1 MDGFF
6 SSFYSFKGAAGAAHR
21 RREGG
26 AAAGGT
32 LARFGAE
39 LTVVAPEI
47 LPAFTPLARCLLR
60 TFRPEDVRE
69 GYRLVIVASSDREAN
84 RTAGERARAL
94 GIPVSVADAKEE
106 STFFF
111 PAVIEGGG
119 IVAGLISEGGTGPP
133 ARGPAG
139 GGNPGDALPNDIWLT
154 PYDIAPSGCD
164 IALRAMIYCP
174 ADNMKVR
181 FADLIFGAGHEVSVP
196 TSQFHLNQ
204 RPLAAYLHLTR
215 RGRYHTAKRYII
227 HHMPERHISS
237 H

>member
-6 SSFYSFKGAAGAAHR
+6 PVFIPLKGQPVLLIGGGKVALR
-21 RREGG
+21 RAE
-26 AAAGGT
+26 T

-69 GYRLVIVASSDREAN
+69 GYCLVIAASSDREAN

-111 PAVIEGGG
+111 PAVIKGDG
-119 IVAGLISEGGTGPP
+119 IVAGLISEGGQDH
-133 ARGPAG
+133 R
-139 GGNPGDALPNDIWLT
+139 
-154 PYDIAPSGCD
+154 
-164 IALRAMIYCP
+164 
-174 ADNMKVR
+174 
-181 FADLIFGAGHEVSVP
+181 
-196 TSQFHLNQ
+196 
-204 RPLAAYLHLTR
+204 LAAR
-215 RGRYHTAKRYII
+215 RAAEIREMLRK
-227 HHMPERHISS
+227 
-237 H
+237 

>member
-1 MDGFF
+1 MLLIGGG
-6 SSFYSFKGAAGAAHR
+6 KVALR
-21 RREGG
+21 RAE
-26 AAAGGT
+26 T

-69 GYRLVIVASSDREAN
+69 GYRLVIAASSDREAN

-119 IVAGLISEGGTGPP
+119 VVAGLISEGGHDH
-133 ARGPAG
+133 R
-139 GGNPGDALPNDIWLT
+139 
-154 PYDIAPSGCD
+154 
-164 IALRAMIYCP
+164 
-174 ADNMKVR
+174 
-181 FADLIFGAGHEVSVP
+181 
-196 TSQFHLNQ
+196 
-204 RPLAAYLHLTR
+204 LAAR
-215 RGRYHTAKRYII
+215 RAAEIREMLRK
-227 HHMPERHISS
+227 
-237 H
+237 

>member
-6 SSFYSFKGAAGAAHR
+6 PVFIPLKGQPVLLIGGGKVALR
-21 RREGG
+21 R
-26 AAAGGT
+26 AQT

-60 TFRPEDVRE
+60 PFRPEDVRE
-69 GYRLVIVASSDREAN
+69 GYRLVIAASSDREAN

-119 IVAGLISEGGTGPP
+119 IVAGLISKGGQDH
-133 ARGPAG
+133 R
-139 GGNPGDALPNDIWLT
+139 
-154 PYDIAPSGCD
+154 
-164 IALRAMIYCP
+164 
-174 ADNMKVR
+174 
-181 FADLIFGAGHEVSVP
+181 
-196 TSQFHLNQ
+196 
-204 RPLAAYLHLTR
+204 LAAR
-215 RGRYHTAKRYII
+215 RAAEIREMLCK
-227 HHMPERHISS
+227 
-237 H
+237 

>member
-6 SSFYSFKGAAGAAHR
+6 PVFIPLKGQPVLLIGGGKVALR
-21 RREGG
+21 RAE
-26 AAAGGT
+26 T

-60 TFRPEDVRE
+60 PFRPEDVRE
-69 GYRLVIVASSDREAN
+69 GYCLVIAASSDREAN

-119 IVAGLISEGGTGPP
+119 VVAGLISEGGHDH
-133 ARGPAG
+133 R
-139 GGNPGDALPNDIWLT
+139 
-154 PYDIAPSGCD
+154 
-164 IALRAMIYCP
+164 
-174 ADNMKVR
+174 
-181 FADLIFGAGHEVSVP
+181 
-196 TSQFHLNQ
+196 
-204 RPLAAYLHLTR
+204 LAAR
-215 RGRYHTAKRYII
+215 RAAEIREMLCK
-227 HHMPERHISS
+227 
-237 H
+237 

>member
-1 MDGFF
+1 MLLIGGG
-6 SSFYSFKGAAGAAHR
+6 KVALR
-21 RREGG
+21 RAE
-26 AAAGGT
+26 T

-111 PAVIEGGG
+111 PAVIKGDG
-119 IVAGLISEGGTGPP
+119 IVAGLISEGGQDH
-133 ARGPAG
+133 R
-139 GGNPGDALPNDIWLT
+139 
-154 PYDIAPSGCD
+154 
-164 IALRAMIYCP
+164 
-174 ADNMKVR
+174 
-181 FADLIFGAGHEVSVP
+181 
-196 TSQFHLNQ
+196 
-204 RPLAAYLHLTR
+204 LAAR
-215 RGRYHTAKRYII
+215 RAAEIREMLCK
-227 HHMPERHISS
+227 
-237 H
+237 

>member
-6 SSFYSFKGAAGAAHR
+6 PVFIPLKGQPVLLIGGGKVALR
-21 RREGG
+21 RAE
-26 AAAGGT
+26 T

-69 GYRLVIVASSDREAN
+69 GYRLVIAASSDREAN

-119 IVAGLISEGGTGPP
+119 VVAGLISEGGQ
-133 ARGPAG
+133 
-139 GGNPGDALPNDIWLT
+139 D
-154 PYDIAPSGCD
+154 
-164 IALRAMIYCP
+164 
-174 ADNMKVR
+174 
-181 FADLIFGAGHEVSVP
+181 
-196 TSQFHLNQ
+196 HL
-204 RPLAAYLHLTR
+204 LAAR
-215 RGRYHTAKRYII
+215 RAAEIREMLRK
-227 HHMPERHISS
+227 
-237 H
+237 

>member
-6 SSFYSFKGAAGAAHR
+6 PVFIPLKGQPVLLIGGGKVALR
-21 RREGG
+21 RAE
-26 AAAGGT
+26 T

-69 GYRLVIVASSDREAN
+69 GYRLVIAASSDREAN

-111 PAVIEGGG
+111 PAVIKGGG
-119 IVAGLISEGGTGPP
+119 VVAGLISEGGHDH
-133 ARGPAG
+133 R
-139 GGNPGDALPNDIWLT
+139 
-154 PYDIAPSGCD
+154 
-164 IALRAMIYCP
+164 
-174 ADNMKVR
+174 
-181 FADLIFGAGHEVSVP
+181 
-196 TSQFHLNQ
+196 
-204 RPLAAYLHLTR
+204 LAAR
-215 RGRYHTAKRYII
+215 RAAEIREMLRK
-227 HHMPERHISS
+227 
-237 H
+237 

>member
-6 SSFYSFKGAAGAAHR
+6 PVFIPLKGQPVLLIGGGKVALR
-21 RREGG
+21 RAE
-26 AAAGGT
+26 T

-47 LPAFTPLARCLLR
+47 LPAFMPLARCLLR

-69 GYRLVIVASSDREAN
+69 GYRLVIAASSDREAN

-119 IVAGLISEGGTGPP
+119 VVAGLISEGGHDH
-133 ARGPAG
+133 R
-139 GGNPGDALPNDIWLT
+139 
-154 PYDIAPSGCD
+154 
-164 IALRAMIYCP
+164 
-174 ADNMKVR
+174 
-181 FADLIFGAGHEVSVP
+181 
-196 TSQFHLNQ
+196 
-204 RPLAAYLHLTR
+204 LAAR
-215 RGRYHTAKRYII
+215 RAAEIREMLRK
-227 HHMPERHISS
+227 
-237 H
+237 

>member
-6 SSFYSFKGAAGAAHR
+6 PVFIPLKGQPVLLIGGGKVALR
-21 RREGG
+21 RAE
-26 AAAGGT
+26 T

-47 LPAFTPLARCLLR
+47 LPALTPLARCILR

-69 GYRLVIVASSDREAN
+69 GYRLVIAASSDREAN

-119 IVAGLISEGGTGPP
+119 VVAGLISEGGHDH
-133 ARGPAG
+133 R
-139 GGNPGDALPNDIWLT
+139 
-154 PYDIAPSGCD
+154 
-164 IALRAMIYCP
+164 
-174 ADNMKVR
+174 
-181 FADLIFGAGHEVSVP
+181 
-196 TSQFHLNQ
+196 
-204 RPLAAYLHLTR
+204 LAAR
-215 RGRYHTAKRYII
+215 RAEEIREMLRK
-227 HHMPERHISS
+227 
-237 H
+237 

>member
-6 SSFYSFKGAAGAAHR
+6 PVFIPLKGQPVLLIGGGKVALR
-21 RREGG
+21 RAE
-26 AAAGGT
+26 T

-60 TFRPEDVRE
+60 PFRPEDVRE
-69 GYRLVIVASSDREAN
+69 GYRLVIAASSDREAN

-119 IVAGLISEGGTGPP
+119 IVAGLISEGGHDH
-133 ARGPAG
+133 R
-139 GGNPGDALPNDIWLT
+139 
-154 PYDIAPSGCD
+154 
-164 IALRAMIYCP
+164 
-174 ADNMKVR
+174 
-181 FADLIFGAGHEVSVP
+181 
-196 TSQFHLNQ
+196 
-204 RPLAAYLHLTR
+204 LAAR
-215 RGRYHTAKRYII
+215 RAAEIREMLCK
-227 HHMPERHISS
+227 
-237 H
+237 

>member
-6 SSFYSFKGAAGAAHR
+6 PVFIPLKGQPVLLIGGGKVALR
-21 RREGG
+21 RAE
-26 AAAGGT
+26 T

-60 TFRPEDVRE
+60 PFRPEDVRE
-69 GYRLVIVASSDREAN
+69 GYCLVIAASSDREAN

-119 IVAGLISEGGTGPP
+119 VVAGLISEGGHDH
-133 ARGPAG
+133 R
-139 GGNPGDALPNDIWLT
+139 
-154 PYDIAPSGCD
+154 
-164 IALRAMIYCP
+164 
-174 ADNMKVR
+174 
-181 FADLIFGAGHEVSVP
+181 
-196 TSQFHLNQ
+196 
-204 RPLAAYLHLTR
+204 LAAR
-215 RGRYHTAKRYII
+215 RAAEIREMLRK
-227 HHMPERHISS
+227 
-237 H
+237 

>member
-6 SSFYSFKGAAGAAHR
+6 PVFIPLKGQPVLLIGGGKVALR
-21 RREGG
+21 RAE
-26 AAAGGT
+26 T

-47 LPAFTPLARCLLR
+47 LPALTPLARCILR

-69 GYRLVIVASSDREAN
+69 GYRLVIAASSDREAN

-119 IVAGLISEGGTGPP
+119 VVAGLISEGGHDH
-133 ARGPAG
+133 R
-139 GGNPGDALPNDIWLT
+139 
-154 PYDIAPSGCD
+154 
-164 IALRAMIYCP
+164 
-174 ADNMKVR
+174 
-181 FADLIFGAGHEVSVP
+181 
-196 TSQFHLNQ
+196 
-204 RPLAAYLHLTR
+204 LAAR
-215 RGRYHTAKRYII
+215 RAAEIREMLRK
-227 HHMPERHISS
+227 
-237 H
+237 

>member
-6 SSFYSFKGAAGAAHR
+6 PVFIPLKGQPVLLIGGGKVALR
-21 RREGG
+21 RAE
-26 AAAGGT
+26 T

-60 TFRPEDVRE
+60 PFRPEDVRE
-69 GYRLVIVASSDREAN
+69 GYRLVIAASSDREAN

-119 IVAGLISEGGTGPP
+119 VVAGLISEGGHDH
-133 ARGPAG
+133 R
-139 GGNPGDALPNDIWLT
+139 
-154 PYDIAPSGCD
+154 
-164 IALRAMIYCP
+164 
-174 ADNMKVR
+174 
-181 FADLIFGAGHEVSVP
+181 
-196 TSQFHLNQ
+196 
-204 RPLAAYLHLTR
+204 LAAR
-215 RGRYHTAKRYII
+215 RAAEIREMLCK
-227 HHMPERHISS
+227 
-237 H
+237 

>member
-6 SSFYSFKGAAGAAHR
+6 PVFIPLKGQPVLLIGGGKVALR
-21 RREGG
+21 RAE
-26 AAAGGT
+26 T

-60 TFRPEDVRE
+60 PFRPEDVRE
-69 GYRLVIVASSDREAN
+69 GYRLVIAASSGREAN

-119 IVAGLISEGGTGPP
+119 VVAGLISEGGHDH
-133 ARGPAG
+133 R
-139 GGNPGDALPNDIWLT
+139 
-154 PYDIAPSGCD
+154 
-164 IALRAMIYCP
+164 
-174 ADNMKVR
+174 
-181 FADLIFGAGHEVSVP
+181 
-196 TSQFHLNQ
+196 
-204 RPLAAYLHLTR
+204 LAAR
-215 RGRYHTAKRYII
+215 RAAEIWEMLCK
-227 HHMPERHISS
+227 
-237 H
+237 